1 MNRDG
6 PAAVLLAGSTA
17 IDRCGLE
24 KNTVIMGMI
33 AWRLDRDTMD
43 LTGECPVS
51 LYVISSSASL
61 VFVAFFFV
69 K

>member
-61 VFVAFFFV
+61 VFVAFFFL
-69 K
+69 